1 MEDIKVRDTWLLH
14 CAHKV
19 TCMLQCRPRTTYS
32 VPLHLHK
39 QADNRM
45 GPTLFR
51 LKDSFHGYVNMFKH
65 RS

>member
-14 CAHKV
+14 CVHKA
-19 TCMLQCRPRTTYS
+19 TCMIQCRSRTKYS
-32 VPLHLHK
+32 VLLHLHK

-45 GPTLFR
+45 RPILSR

-65 RS
+65 SS